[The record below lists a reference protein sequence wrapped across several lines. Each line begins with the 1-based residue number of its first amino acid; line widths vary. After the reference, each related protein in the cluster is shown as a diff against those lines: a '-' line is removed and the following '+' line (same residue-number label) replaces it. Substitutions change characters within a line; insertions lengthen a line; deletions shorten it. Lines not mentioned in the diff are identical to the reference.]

1 MQFTVEH
8 PVKTDSLY
16 SSGNIYI
23 EVDEDDKEE
32 IARILE
38 LSRYGV
44 VVRESTTEEVKHV
57 WGLEVEMDYDEP
69 DVARDWHDEEA
80 CIILEIK
87 DW

>member
-23 EVDEDDKEE
+23 YVDADDKEE
-32 IARILE
+32 IAQILE

-44 VVRESTTEEVKHV
+44 VVRESTAEEVQHV
-57 WGLEVEMDYDEP
+57 WGLEVELDYDEP
-69 DVARDWHDEEA
+69 DVTRDWHDEEA

>member
-69 DVARDWHDEEA
+69 DVARDWFDEEA

>member
-69 DVARDWHDEEA
+69 DVARDWFDEEA
-80 CIILEIK
+80 YIILEIK